1 MRRHLWSVVL
11 VALTVALSV
20 GVATSYAGGGN
31 SANAKLCQKGG
42 WMNVQ
47 GSDGTQFANQDEC
60 VSYGAHGGTIVAI
73 PATVTISYTPTSD
86 PSFCFVTV
94 NLSHFAPTTLY
105 SVSVL
110 AHDAGQTRPFGPFP
124 VTTDSS
130 GAGSVGI
137 FSFVQRPDH
146 SSWVEASVGSV
157 DSGQVPVA
165 C

>member
-1 MRRHLWSVVL
+1 MRMRI
-11 VALTVALSV
+11 ALALCAALALSI
-20 GVATSYAGGGN
+20 GVATATAAGGN

-47 GSDGTQFANQDEC
+47 GSDGTQFASEDEC

-73 PATVTISYTPTSD
+73 PASVTVSFTPTGD
-86 PSFCFVTV
+86 PDFCNVIV
-94 NLSHFAPTTLY
+94 NLSHFTPNTQY
-105 SVSVL
+105 SVSVSVQ
-110 AHDAGQTRPFGPFP
+110 DGGIFPFGPFA

-137 FSFVQRPDH
+137 FSYVKD
-146 SSWVEASVGSV
+146 SSSASGEALVDASVGSV
-157 DSGQVPVA
+157 SSGFQPVA